1 MPGLD
6 KIETSVCHGRHNGI
20 CTSTFQIK
28 KTATYNKKKARSAG
42 PEAKCRKRSGVRIKG
57 AELADLQKTSP
68 GVTAE
73 TDFVGEQEQTGKQG
87 NCQGAGRSLPYR
99 RFLWVFVF
107 RSSVCF

>member
-1 MPGLD
+1 MGFAL
-6 KIETSVCHGRHNGI
+6 VLFRL
-20 CTSTFQIK
+20 K
-28 KTATYNKKKARSAG
+28 KLPLTIRKKARSAG

-73 TDFVGEQEQTGKQG
+73 TDFVGEQEQTGKQC

-107 RSSVCF
+107 RSFVFNEQVVQCIIFIFGSQV